1 MRCVLFCS
9 DALQGPTHGQL
20 LAAMRLEAVC
30 SVLALCEESV
40 PLPPTVNDAEATHR
54 TIKHHLPN
62 NQSGLACHGGA
73 RARLSTVTQ
82 QSGAKRAR
90 LSLDVNVYPK
100 LWNASKPCMLMC

>member
-1 MRCVLFCS
+1 
-9 DALQGPTHGQL
+9 
-20 LAAMRLEAVC
+20 MRLEAVC

-62 NQSGLACHGGA
+62 DQSGLACHGGA

-100 LWNASKPCMLMC
+100 VLERFETMHADVLIPSAHAAACLQNSNGRAPRI